1 MPRGGITMIK
11 IEESIIINRPVE
23 EVWKFV
29 SNIENATKWDRG
41 VLEARQTSKGPIGVG
56 STLQTRRQMLGRQR
70 IGKLRVS
77 EYVPNRMIALQAS
90 LGQIAEAQI
99 RYSFEPVDS
108 GTRMTGISEV
118 ELHGAWRLIT
128 PILNL
133 MLERDGR
140 EDMANIKRIMEVPV

>member
-1 MPRGGITMIK
+1 MIK
-11 IEESIIINRPVE
+11 MEQSIIINRPVE
-23 EVWKFV
+23 EVWKFM

-41 VLEARQTSKGPIGVG
+41 VLEARQTSEGTIGVG

-77 EYVPNRMIALQAS
+77 EYVPNRIIALQAS
-90 LGQIAEAQI
+90 LGQIAAAQI
-99 RYSFEPVDS
+99 RYSFEPVDG
-108 GTRMTGISEV
+108 GTRMMGTSEV

-140 EDMANIKRIMEVPV
+140 EDMANIKRIMEVST

>member
-1 MPRGGITMIK
+1 MIK
-11 IEESIIINRPVE
+11 IEKSIIINRPVE

-41 VLEARQTSKGPIGVG
+41 VLEARQTSEGTIGVG

-77 EYVPNRMIALQAS
+77 EYVPNRIIALQAS
-90 LGQIAEAQI
+90 LGQIAAAQI
-99 RYSFEPVDS
+99 RYSFEPVDG
-108 GTRMTGISEV
+108 GTRMTGTSEV

-140 EDMANIKRIMEVPV
+140 EDMANMKRIMEVPS

>member
-1 MPRGGITMIK
+1 MIK

-41 VLEARQTSKGPIGVG
+41 VLEARQTSEGTIGVG

-77 EYVPNRMIALQAS
+77 EYVPNRIIALQAS
-90 LGQIAEAQI
+90 LGQIAAAQI
-99 RYSFEPVDS
+99 RYSFEPVDG
-108 GTRMTGISEV
+108 GTRMTGTSEV
-118 ELHGAWRLIT
+118 ELRGLWKLIA
-128 PILNL
+128 PILTRL
-133 MLERDGR
+133 LERDGR
-140 EDMANIKRIMEVPV
+140 EDMANIKRIMEVPA